1 MNNASLT
8 RGKPMRRAMAV
19 LAATGLTLGIAAES
33 PAEVTG
39 FYEGKTLEVLIP
51 WAPGGGAD
59 QWGRYIAA
67 TLGPYLGDGAS
78 VQAVNRPGAGGVQG
92 SNEFH
97 LRTRSDGR
105 TVLLQSAGQVFG
117 YMYGSRGVRY
127 DFREYEP
134 IVAMAQGGAVYARAD
149 LGVETP
155 QDLWEVEELIY
166 GEVSPQAIGS
176 MALTAFALLDLP
188 HEVVFGYESRGPAR
202 LALEQGETNIDFQT
216 TTPYSASV
224 EPLIEEGLVV
234 PLFSLGILDADG
246 EVVRDP
252 AFPDLPTVVEVY
264 EERYGEAPSGVAWDA
279 YRAVLSAGTIKMLWA
294 KPDAPQASIED
305 LRGAFRLALQDEA
318 FMADS
323 VVANGPY
330 DWLIGQEAYRAM
342 SASLDVSEEAL
353 DFLRA
358 TFKERYGADL

>member
-8 RGKPMRRAMAV
+8 RGHTMRRIMTL
-19 LAATGLTLGIAAES
+19 LAATGLTLGMAAQS
-33 PAEVTG
+33 QAEISG

-51 WAPGGGAD
+51 WTPGGGAD
-59 QWGRYIAA
+59 QWGRYVAA
-67 TLGPYLGDGAS
+67 TIGPYLGEKAS

-105 TVLLQSAGQVFG
+105 TVLLQSAGQVFS
-117 YMYGSRGVRY
+117 YMYGSQGVRY
-127 DFREYEP
+127 DFRDYEP
-134 IVAMAQGGAVYARAD
+134 IVAMAQGGAVYARSD

-155 QDLWEVEELIY
+155 QDLWEVDRLIY

-176 MALTAFALLDLP
+176 MALAAFVLLDLP

-202 LALEQGETNIDFQT
+202 LALEQGETNLDFQT
-216 TTPYSASV
+216 TTPYAASV
-224 EPLIEEGLVV
+224 VPLIEEGLAV
-234 PLFSLGILDADG
+234 PLFSLGILDANG
-246 EVVRDP
+246 ELVRDP
-252 AFPDLPTVVEVY
+252 AFPELPTVVEVF

-279 YRAVLSAGTIKMLWA
+279 YRAVLSAGTLKMLWA
-294 KPDAPQASIED
+294 KPDAPQASIDD
-305 LRGAFRLALQDEA
+305 LRGAFRLASQDES

-323 VVANGPY
+323 VIANGPY
-330 DWLIGQEAYRAM
+330 EWLIGEDAYRAM
-342 SASLDVSEEAL
+342 SASIDVSDEAL
-353 DFLRA
+353 DFLRT

>member
-8 RGKPMRRAMAV
+8 RGKRMRRAMAV

-67 TLGPYLGDGAS
+67 TLGPYLGDG
-78 VQAVNRPGAGGVQG
+78 
-92 SNEFH
+92 
-97 LRTRSDGR
+97 
-105 TVLLQSAGQVFG
+105 VFG